1 MRDQVDNE
9 TGDVAACSK
18 ETPSSK
24 SEKVAKEMEVKLE
37 AEQTPMVKKG
47 MHRVIG
53 HGNYAWK

>member
-1 MRDQVDNE
+1 MRDQVDSE
-9 TGDVAACSK
+9 TVNVAACSK
-18 ETPSSK
+18 ETPAGK